1 MNFDEIRQFAPQ
13 LLKIAQKYS
22 ISKIYVFG
30 AIARGTNTPRS
41 DVDFLVEIQEGE
53 SLFGAAGFG
62 YEAEKL
68 LGIPVDVVP
77 ISTLTRVSDRDFVI
91 NIQKEAIAL

>member
-1 MNFDEIRQFAPQ
+1 MNFDQVRQFAPQ
-13 LLKIAQKYS
+13 LFRIAQKHG

-30 AIARGTNTPRS
+30 STVRGNSTPRS
-41 DVDFLVEIQEGE
+41 DIDFLVEMREGQ
-53 SLFGAAGFG
+53 SLFGIAGFG

-77 ISTLTRVSDRDFVI
+77 LSALSQVSDREFVI